1 MPLPR
6 RVAFLP
12 KRGFFTN
19 TCEEPEDLSR
29 RPVCASKR
37 KSMGFRGVVRKPAAP
52 AGPEFSKC
60 PASGLRIKT
69 EIKGFPGSR
78 TQTGGGGRA
87 GILKVPGARFA
98 HQNRNQRGS
107 GESYANRRR
116 RPGRNSQSA
125 RHPVCAS
132 KPKSKG
138 FRGVVRKPAAPAGPE
153 FSKCPAL
160 GLCIKTEIKGVPGS
174 RTQTGGGRA
183 GILKVPG
190 AGFAHQNRNQ
200 WVSGESY
207 ANRRRR
213 PGLQASG
220 SRSACTKKAAP
231 HQRNSLF
238 LYLNY

>member
-69 EIKGFPGSR
+69 EIKGVPGSR

-87 GILKVPGARFA
+87 GILKVPGIRFA
-98 HQNRNQRGS
+98 HQNRNQR
-107 GESYANRRR
+107 
-116 RPGRNSQSA
+116 
-125 RHPVCAS
+125 
-132 KPKSKG
+132 
-138 FRGVVRKPAAPAGPE
+138 
-153 FSKCPAL
+153 
-160 GLCIKTEIKGVPGS
+160 
-174 RTQTGGGRA
+174 
-183 GILKVPG
+183 
-190 AGFAHQNRNQ
+190 
-200 WVSGESY
+200 VSGESY
-207 ANRRRR
+207 ANRRRPAGPAGAR
-213 PGLQASG
+213 YPVHLHKKGCSAS
-220 SRSACTKKAAP
+220 AEQP
-231 HQRNSLF
+231 FSL
-238 LYLNY
+238 LELLKWLITEREL